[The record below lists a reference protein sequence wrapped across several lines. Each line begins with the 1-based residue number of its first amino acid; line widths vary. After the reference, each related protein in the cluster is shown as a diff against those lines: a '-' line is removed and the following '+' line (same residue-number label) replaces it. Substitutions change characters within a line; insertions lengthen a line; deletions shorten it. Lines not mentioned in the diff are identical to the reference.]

1 MTGLQGKRLLV
12 VDDEPLLRDILR
24 CEFEAFGAQVDE
36 AENGLVAIEMVKR
49 ARYDA
54 VLADV
59 RMPHGDGVTLARLI
73 HGLGIRPTPRVFL
86 CTGDAGKDF
95 GREVAEFGVLAV
107 FAKPFDLDD
116 MTARIRQ
123 LVLSDH
129 P

>member
-1 MTGLQGKRLLV
+1 MTSLHGKHLLV

-24 CEFEAFGAQVDE
+24 CEFESFGAQVDE
-36 AENGLVAIEMVKR
+36 AENGLVALEMIKKG
-49 ARYDA
+49 RYDA

-59 RMPHGDGVTLARLI
+59 RMPEGDGITLAKLI
-73 HGLGIRPTPRVFL
+73 LGLETRPRVFL

-95 GREVAEFGVLAV
+95 CSEAAEFGVLAV

-116 MTARIRQ
+116 ITARICE
-123 LVLSDH
+123 LVLGAT